1 MASIPVS
8 VEENHGAGD
17 DAGKGIVRVI
27 LADTQA
33 IFRAGL
39 RKIFALEDDIRVV
52 GQAETLAQAIS
63 AVKKFSADVLI
74 FESALAPN
82 PVDAVAELLRQSAQL
97 RVVVVTPGS
106 DEELTL
112 DLFRR
117 GAHGIV
123 SREVEPEL
131 MVDCLR
137 KVAAGDSWLDP
148 QGIHWVMEAFRTQNT
163 RPSGSRPKVQLTP
176 KETLIVSC
184 VTQGMKNKEIAIR
197 VGTTEQV
204 VKNYLRKV
212 YDKLGVA
219 DRLEL
224 ALYCLN
230 HHVVDNTKIPP
241 LPTPPSPANG
251 NAASAAAAGASA
263 SMSSSSVF
271 SSSAPAPA
279 SASTSHSAP
288 ADADPGSSDKLS

>member
-1 MASIPVS
+1 MAGTSIS
-8 VEENHGAGD
+8 VGENHGVRES
-17 DAGKGIVRVI
+17 KGTDRLIRVI
-27 LADTQA
+27 VADTQA

-52 GQAETLAQAIS
+52 GQAETLPQTQSAIT
-63 AVKKFSADVLI
+63 KFSADVLI

-82 PVDAVAELLRQSAQL
+82 PIEAVTEILRQAPQL
-97 RVVVVTPGS
+97 KIVVVTPAS
-106 DEELTL
+106 DEQLTL

-117 GAHGIV
+117 GAHGIL
-123 SREVEPEL
+123 SREVEPEIL
-131 MVDCLR
+131 VDCLR
-137 KVAAGDSWLDP
+137 KVAAGEPWLENEA
-148 QGIHWVMEAFRTQNT
+148 IHWVMEAYRGHSL

-224 ALYCLN
+224 ALYCLS
-230 HHVVDNTKIPP
+230 HHVVDGVKPP
-241 LPTPPSPANG
+241 PVPSTAPQFADAAAAS
-251 NAASAAAAGASA
+251 AASAAAGAA
-263 SMSSSSVF
+263 SSN
-271 SSSAPAPA
+271 ATAATPN
-279 SASTSHSAP
+279 
-288 ADADPGSSDKLS
+288 ADAPRTLTPQKPS

>member
-1 MASIPVS
+1 MATIPVS
-8 VEENHGAGD
+8 VEENFGAGED
-17 DAGKGIVRVI
+17 VKNSFVRVI

-39 RKIFALEDDIRVV
+39 RKVFALEDDIRVV
-52 GQAETLAQAIS
+52 GQAETLAQTQS
-63 AVKKFSADVLI
+63 AVSKFSADILI
-74 FESALAPN
+74 FEAALTPN
-82 PVDAVAELLRQSAQL
+82 PVEAVAEILRQHSAL
-97 RVVVVTPGS
+97 RVVVVTPTA

-131 MVDCLR
+131 LVECLR
-137 KVAAGDSWLDP
+137 KVMAGKPWLDA
-148 QGIHWVMEAFRTQNT
+148 QGVHWVMEAYRSQNGRST
-163 RPSGSRPKVQLTP
+163 GARPKVQLTP

-184 VTQGMKNKEIAIR
+184 VTQGMKNKEIALR

-230 HHVVDNTKIPP
+230 HHVVDNTKVPP
-241 LPTPPSPANG
+241 LPEGLPSNG
-251 NAASAAAAGASA
+251 TAASAAAAGATA
-263 SMSSSSVF
+263 SSS
-271 SSSAPAPA
+271 PAAATPT
-279 SASTSHSAP
+279 STETLS
-288 ADADPGSSDKLS
+288 KLS

>member
-1 MASIPVS
+1 MATIPAS
-8 VEENHGAGD
+8 VEENLGACEDG
-17 DAGKGIVRVI
+17 GKGQFVRVI
-27 LADTQA
+27 VADTQA

-39 RKIFALEDDIRVV
+39 RKVFALEDDIRVV
-52 GQAETLAQAIS
+52 GQAETLAQTQS
-63 AVKKFSADVLI
+63 AAAKFTADVLI
-74 FESALAPN
+74 FEAALTPN
-82 PVDAVAELLRQSAQL
+82 PVEAVTDLLRQNPRL
-97 RVVVVTPGS
+97 RVVVVTPGA

-117 GAHGIV
+117 GVHGIL

-131 MVDCLR
+131 LVECLR
-137 KVAAGDSWLDP
+137 KVVAGETWLDP
-148 QGIHWVMEAFRTQNT
+148 QGVRWVMEAYRNQTN
-163 RPSGSRPKVQLTP
+163 RPAGSRLKVQLTP

-184 VTQGMKNKEIAIR
+184 VTQGMKNKEIALR

-230 HHVVDNTKIPP
+230 HHVVDHTKVPP
-241 LPTPPSPANG
+241 LPASVENN
-251 NAASAAAAGASA
+251 NAANAAAAGASA
-263 SMSSSSVF
+263 SG
-271 SSSAPAPA
+271 AP
-279 SASTSHSAP
+279 SASQSTPAQSA
-288 ADADPGSSDKLS
+288 DSPGKLS

>member
-8 VEENHGAGD
+8 VEENRGGVES
-17 DAGKGIVRVI
+17 GKGVIRVI

-39 RKIFALEDDIRVV
+39 RKIFALEDDLRVV
-52 GQAETLAQAIS
+52 AQAETLPQTLS
-63 AVKKFSADVLI
+63 AVKKFSADVLM
-74 FESALAPN
+74 FESALVAN
-82 PVDAVAELLRQSAQL
+82 PVEAVADLLRQNPEL
-97 RVVVVTPGS
+97 RIVVVTPAS

-123 SREVEPEL
+123 SREVEPEIL
-131 MVDCLR
+131 VDCLR
-137 KVAAGDSWLDP
+137 KVAAGETWLDR
-148 QGIHWVMEAFRTQNT
+148 QGVHWVMEAYRSQNS
-163 RPSGSRPKVQLTP
+163 RPAGSRPKVQLTP

-184 VTQGMKNKEIAIR
+184 VTQGMKNKEIALR

-230 HHVVDNTKIPP
+230 HHVVDNTKVPP
-241 LPTPPSPANG
+241 LPSSAGNG
-251 NAASAAAAGASA
+251 NAANAMAAGATA
-263 SMSSSSVF
+263 SGSI
-271 SSSAPAPA
+271 ATPNA
-279 SASTSHSAP
+279 SASRP
-288 ADADPGSSDKLS
+288 LPLDPESPEKPS

>member
-1 MASIPVS
+1 MASTSVS
-8 VEENHGAGD
+8 VGENHGVHEDG
-17 DAGKGIVRVI
+17 GTGHLIRVI

-52 GQAETLAQAIS
+52 GQAETLPQTQS
-63 AVKKFSADVLI
+63 AVTKFSADVLI

-82 PVDAVAELLRQSAQL
+82 PVETVAELLRQAPQL
-97 RVVVVTPGS
+97 KIIVVTPAS
-106 DEELTL
+106 NEQLTL

-117 GAHGIV
+117 GAHGIL
-123 SREVEPEL
+123 SREVEPEIL
-131 MVDCLR
+131 VDCLR
-137 KVAAGDSWLDP
+137 KVAAGESWLEN
-148 QGIHWVMEAFRTQNT
+148 QAIHWVMEAYRGHNL
-163 RPSGSRPKVQLTP
+163 RPSGTRPKVQLTP

-224 ALYCLN
+224 ALYCLS
-230 HHVVDNTKIPP
+230 HHVVDGVKPP
-241 LPTPPSPANG
+241 PVPLTAPNNG
-251 NAASAAAAGASA
+251 TAPNASAASAGAGLSK
-263 SMSSSSVF
+263 SG
-271 SSSAPAPA
+271 APAI
-279 SASTSHSAP
+279 SAN
-288 ADADPGSSDKLS
+288 ADAPT

>member
-1 MASIPVS
+1 MASTVS
-8 VEENHGAGD
+8 IGESHGGRED
-17 DAGKGIVRVI
+17 SGSMQLIRVI

-52 GQAETLAQAIS
+52 GQAETLPQTQS
-63 AVKKFSADVLI
+63 AVTKFSADVLI

-82 PVDAVAELLRQSAQL
+82 PVEAVAELLRQAPQL
-97 RVVVVTPGS
+97 KIVVVTPSS
-106 DEELTL
+106 DEQLTL

-117 GAHGIV
+117 GAHGIL
-123 SREVEPEL
+123 SREVEPEVL
-131 MVDCLR
+131 VDCLR
-137 KVAAGDSWLDP
+137 KVAAGEPWLEN
-148 QGIHWVMEAFRTQNT
+148 QAVHWVMEAFRGHNL
-163 RPSGSRPKVQLTP
+163 RPSGARPKVQLTP

-224 ALYCLN
+224 ALYCLS
-230 HHVVDNTKIPP
+230 HHVVDGVKPPPIPENA
-241 LPTPPSPANG
+241 PTTGSVVSSAPSNG
-251 NAASAAAAGASA
+251 AAASASAGAAASSA
-263 SMSSSSVF
+263 S
-271 SSSAPAPA
+271 
-279 SASTSHSAP
+279 STSDGSIRLNLTAP
-288 ADADPGSSDKLS
+288 EKLS

>member
-1 MASIPVS
+1 MATSSVS
-8 VEENHGAGD
+8 VGENNAVHENAGT
-17 DAGKGIVRVI
+17 GQFIRVI

-52 GQAETLAQAIS
+52 GQAETLPQTQS
-63 AVKKFSADVLI
+63 AVTKFTADVLI

-82 PVDAVAELLRQSAQL
+82 PVEAVAELLRQAPHMKI
-97 RVVVVTPGS
+97 VVVTPAS
-106 DEELTL
+106 DEQLTL
-112 DLFRR
+112 ELFRR
-117 GAHGIV
+117 GAHGIL
-123 SREVEPEL
+123 SREVEPEVL
-131 MVDCLR
+131 VDCLR
-137 KVAAGDSWLDP
+137 KVAAGEPWLES
-148 QGIHWVMEAFRTQNT
+148 QAIHWVMEAYRGHNL
-163 RPSGSRPKVQLTP
+163 RPSGARPKVQLTP

-224 ALYCLN
+224 ALYCIS
-230 HHVVDNTKIPP
+230 HHVVDGIKPPPMPSTATHNGDIANT
-241 LPTPPSPANG
+241 
-251 NAASAAAAGASA
+251 AAAGAAAGAATSN
-263 SMSSSSVF
+263 
-271 SSSAPAPA
+271 APAGPSNSDA
-279 SASTSHSAP
+279 LTNTSP
-288 ADADPGSSDKLS
+288 QKSS

>member
-1 MASIPVS
+1 MATISIGVGEDAAHTVS
-8 VEENHGAGD
+8 TETSGD
-17 DAGKGIVRVI
+17 FIRVI

-52 GQAETLAQAIS
+52 GQAETLTQTLS
-63 AVKKFSADVLI
+63 AAHKFSADILI
-74 FESALAPN
+74 FEAALAPN
-82 PVDAVAELLRQSAQL
+82 PPDAVSDLLRQASTL
-97 RVVVVTPGS
+97 RLVVVTAEP

-112 DLFRR
+112 ELLRR
-117 GAHGIV
+117 GVHSVIA
-123 SREVEPEL
+123 REVEPEL
-131 MVDCLR
+131 LVDCLR
-137 KVAAGDSWLDP
+137 KVSEGRPWLDSR
-148 QGIHWVMEAFRTQNT
+148 GLEWVLQAFRTQGV
-163 RPSGSRPKVQLTP
+163 RPSAGRTKVQLTP

-184 VTQGMKNKEIAIR
+184 VTQGMKNKEIAVR

-230 HHVVDNTKIPP
+230 NRVADRNGK
-241 LPTPPSPANG
+241 PATSG
-251 NAASAAAAGASA
+251 EPAAAE
-263 SMSSSSVF
+263 V
-271 SSSAPAPA
+271 PAPA
-279 SASTSHSAP
+279 NSVS
-288 ADADPGSSDKLS
+288 

>member
-1 MASIPVS
+1 MASTVS
-8 VEENHGAGD
+8 VGENHGVHEDSGSTRL
-17 DAGKGIVRVI
+17 VRVI
-27 LADTQA
+27 LADSQA

-52 GQAETLAQAIS
+52 GQAETLPQTQSAIT
-63 AVKKFSADVLI
+63 KFSADVLI

-82 PVDAVAELLRQSAQL
+82 PVEAVAEFLRQAPQL
-97 RVVVVTPGS
+97 KIVVVTPAS
-106 DEELTL
+106 DEQLTL

-117 GAHGIV
+117 GAHGIL
-123 SREVEPEL
+123 SREVEPEVL
-131 MVDCLR
+131 VDCLR
-137 KVAAGDSWLDP
+137 KVAAGEPWLES
-148 QGIHWVMEAFRTQNT
+148 QAMHWVMDAFRGNNL
-163 RPSGSRPKVQLTP
+163 RPSGARPKVQLTP

-224 ALYCLN
+224 ALYCLS
-230 HHVVDNTKIPP
+230 HHVVDGVKPPPIP
-241 LPTPPSPANG
+241 TATAQTG
-251 NAASAAAAGASA
+251 NDAAPVAADGAAAGASA
-263 SMSSSSVF
+263 G
-271 SSSAPAPA
+271 
-279 SASTSHSAP
+279 ASTSAGSSLVSNTASNSATLDP
-288 ADADPGSSDKLS
+288 ADPEKLF

>member
-1 MASIPVS
+1 MAGTSIS
-8 VEENHGAGD
+8 VGENHGVHGNT
-17 DAGKGIVRVI
+17 GNGQLIRVI

-52 GQAETLAQAIS
+52 GQAETLSQTQS
-63 AVKKFSADVLI
+63 AVTKFSADVLI
-74 FESALAPN
+74 FESALATN
-82 PVDAVAELLRQSAQL
+82 PVEAVTELLRQAPQL
-97 RVVVVTPGS
+97 KIVVVTPAS
-106 DEELTL
+106 DEQLTL

-117 GAHGIV
+117 GAHGIL

-131 MVDCLR
+131 LIECLR
-137 KVAAGDSWLDP
+137 KVVAGEPWLEN
-148 QGIHWVMEAFRTQNT
+148 QAIHWVMEAYRGHSL
-163 RPSGSRPKVQLTP
+163 RPSGARPKVQLTP

-224 ALYCLN
+224 ALYCLS
-230 HHVVDNTKIPP
+230 HHVVDGVKPPPIP
-241 LPTPPSPANG
+241 LSATQTADALNAS
-251 NAASAAAAGASA
+251 AASAAAGAA
-263 SMSSSSVF
+263 SSGV
-271 SSSAPAPA
+271 
-279 SASTSHSAP
+279 
-288 ADADPGSSDKLS
+288 ADAPSNSDVTDSLPPQKPS

>member
-1 MASIPVS
+1 MGGVTVNIEPG
-8 VEENHGAGD
+8 EGFQPED
-17 DAGKGIVRVI
+17 GKGTIRVI

-52 GQAETLAQAIS
+52 GQAETLVQTQT

-82 PVDAVAELLRQSAQL
+82 PVEAVAGFLGQSPAV
-97 RVVVVTPGS
+97 RIVVVTPTS
-106 DEELTL
+106 RDEDLTL
-112 DLFRR
+112 ELFRR
-117 GAHGIV
+117 GAHGIL
-123 SREVEPEL
+123 SREVEPEI

-137 KVAAGDSWLDP
+137 KVALGETWLDT
-148 QGIHWVMEAFRTQNT
+148 QGTHWVMEAYRNQTL
-163 RPSGSRPKVQLTP
+163 RSSGSRPKVQLTP

-184 VTQGMKNKEIAIR
+184 VTQGMKNKEIALR

-230 HHVVDNTKIPP
+230 HHVVDSTKVPP
-241 LPTPPSPANG
+241 MPAASPAPVNG
-251 NAASAAAAGASA
+251 QANAAAAGASGA
-263 SMSSSSVF
+263 SSSLSSPSSSS
-271 SSSAPAPA
+271 SSSTPQ
-279 SASTSHSAP
+279 
-288 ADADPGSSDKLS
+288 KLS